1 MKRSMRGFT
10 LLEVMV
16 AIAILGLGLT
26 AILSA
31 QAGTFSMSAQAR
43 NLSLATT
50 LARCKMGEI
59 EVELKKDGFQE
70 LEVNESGPCCEDD
83 QTPNIKCAWKVE
95 KIELPTPNYGSLDLN
110 AGLDLNSGA
119 SSGGIPGFPSS
130 SSGSSGSSGGDGP
143 DVNGMLQMVAQA
155 AFPDLKTI
163 YETSARKVTLTVT
176 WTQGSRDYSF
186 VVEQWVTRP
195 QLPVQDTQRD

>member
-1 MKRSMRGFT
+1 MRKCKQGFT

-43 NLSLATT
+43 NLSMATT

-59 EVELKKDGFQE
+59 EEQLKKDGFQE
-70 LEVNESGPCCEDD
+70 LEVNESGSCCEDD
-83 QTPNIKCAWKVE
+83 STPNIECAWKVE
-95 KIELPTPNYGSLDLN
+95 KVELPQPNYGALDIN
-110 AGLDLNSGA
+110 SGLDFNSG
-119 SSGGIPGFPSS
+119 SGGIPGMPPGTNSS
-130 SSGSSGSSGGDGP
+130 SSGSGGDMP
-143 DVNGMLQMVAQA
+143 DVGGMLQMIAQA
-155 AFPDLKTI
+155 AYPDLKSI
-163 YETSARKVTLTVT
+163 YEGSTRKVTLTVT
-176 WTQGSRDYSF
+176 WKQGSKDYSF
-186 VVEQWVTRP
+186 AVEQWISRP